1 MAEAQSA
8 IEAAVGGVD
17 FPDGVQEPDVGRF
30 NPDDFPVIQFSV
42 ISDRPLP
49 EIQEIVQSRIVPEIS
64 GLDGVMDVSLAGTVD
79 RSVRITVDAGKLA
92 ANNIPLFQVA
102 GALSENNLTL
112 PAGVIFDGSQAVIAK
127 TTHTLE
133 SVEDIRGPH
142 RRRLCNHRRRASRRC
157 RHRHPR

>member
-1 MAEAQSA
+1 M
-8 IEAAVGGVD
+8 
-17 FPDGVQEPDVGRF
+17 
-30 NPDDFPVIQFSV
+30 IQFSV

-64 GLDGVMDVSLAGTVD
+64 GLDGVMDVALAGTVD
-79 RSVRITVDAGKLA
+79 RSVRITVDADKMA

-133 SVEDIRGPH
+133 SVEEIEDLIVGGSAAGVVRLADVATVTFGNGVPDSIGPH
-142 RRRLCNHRRRASRRC
+142 ERQARHRRLHHQAA
-157 RHRHPR
+157 